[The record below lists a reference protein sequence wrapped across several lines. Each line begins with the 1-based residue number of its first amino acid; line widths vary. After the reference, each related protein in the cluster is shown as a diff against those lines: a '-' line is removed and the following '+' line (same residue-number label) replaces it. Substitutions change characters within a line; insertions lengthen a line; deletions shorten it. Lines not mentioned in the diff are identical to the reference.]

1 MWLVGRVPCSIEVQL
16 VSKLSG
22 NFIRSQKIYSIC
34 PSPMI
39 QEETHYM
46 CVRNVTIPVLIQYI
60 FSLWLEGRL
69 PFSIEV
75 QLVNP
80 SGKASAQIP
89 QLPLGDNSS
98 PWGDNATCTG
108 AHTGYTAGSAK
119 SLSATY
125 QYKISNTRNKLLA
138 NKNLTNN

>member
-1 MWLVGRVPCSIEVQL
+1 MMMMDIKNYYIGTPLPRFEYMKML
-16 VSKLSG
+16 
-22 NFIRSQKIYSIC
+22 RSRF
-34 PSPMI
+34 P
-39 QEETHYM
+39 EEIIH
-46 CVRNVTIPVLIQYI
+46 
-60 FSLWLEGRL
+60 
-69 PFSIEV
+69 
-75 QLVNP
+75 VNP